1 VNKPTDLE
9 LMLFADG
16 ELDEPRREQIEE
28 FLLSNAAARDKM
40 AALRVVGAFVGGQAD
55 DAPSFADAIMAR
67 IDQEGPAATAR
78 PDNVIPLHGRRAPSP
93 KSERAPASGLFGRT
107 SRAVY
112 YFAAVAVAAAAA
124 MTLWIRVDPQM
135 AALPPTTAIV
145 PMSPAAPG
153 AAAALA
159 VEPAAV
165 AALDPEVGVEVAA
178 VDFGTRSG
186 TVFYVQ
192 GDDAAPGA
200 TTTVVWVNDSGE
212 E

>member
-1 VNKPTDLE
+1 MNKPTDME

-16 ELDEPRREQIEE
+16 ELDEPRRGQVEAYLQ
-28 FLLSNAAARDKM
+28 SNSAARDKL
-40 AALRVVGAFVGGQAD
+40 AALRIVGAFVEGQAD
-55 DAPSFADAIMAR
+55 DAPSLTDAIMGR
-67 IDQEGPAATAR
+67 IEQDAPAPVPRA
-78 PDNVIPLHGRRAPSP
+78 DNVISLHAHRAVTP
-93 KSERAPASGLFGRT
+93 KSERVPASGLFGRT

-124 MTLWIRVDPQM
+124 MTLWVRMDPQM

-145 PMSPAAPG
+145 PVSPAAPG
-153 AAAALA
+153 AAAALS
-159 VEPAAV
+159 VEPAAPV
-165 AALDPEVGVEVAA
+165 GLDPEVGVEVAA